1 MPWTRRRISR
11 DGNFEALFQEVAQ
24 VRFHTDIGQHP
35 TKYDP
40 IDPALAQLQHKVVG
54 LRTPHLVGTDD
65 DGLPVLDVRLEALEP
80 VGPRSGKPVEREC
93 ATTSKDLLGELA
105 GLQRIVELPAA
116 VRRVEEMRRDEH
128 LVAVLLRRPEDA
140 LHVLDR
146 LVLRDARPDRRPS
159 GALVAQ
165 YVILRIDENDRGAT
179 PVELHHDLTTSGRRA
194 GRR

>member
-1 MPWTRRRISR
+1 MPWPRGSILG
-11 DGNFEALFQEVAQ
+11 DGDLEALLQEVAQ
-24 VRFHTDIGQHP
+24 VRFHADIGQHP
-35 TKYDP
+35 SKHDP
-40 IDPALAQLQHKVVG
+40 IDPALAELQHEVVG
-54 LRTPHLVGTDD
+54 LRTPYLVRTDD
-65 DGLPVLDVRLEALEP
+65 DGLPILDVRLEALEP

-146 LVLRDARPDRRPS
+146 LVLRDTRTDGGPGGP
-159 GALVAQ
+159 LLAQ
-165 YVILRIDENDRGAT
+165 YVILRIDEHDGGAI
-179 PVELHHDLTTSGRRA
+179 PFELHDDLMISRRRA